1 MAIGFDTQRTGRGWR
16 EPPVGE
22 VRRSRPLLVNY
33 CHIDSADLQMTC
45 FSQRLAQWDVLILF
59 PQQVRDFK
67 ISFDEIRR
75 LNPRVK
81 ILAWVPLQGASDPL
95 LHAKVPPVG
104 EGDWFSRHA
113 DGGLCIAP
121 WGSSLMNP
129 YAQNFS
135 WPKAILDYVASSV
148 MPEGY
153 DGVMLDC
160 LWEEACCEDG
170 GSGVDVN
177 GDGKRTSEDQAAWI
191 TAMEYLLKNLRERHP
206 PSIITGNAGIPW
218 SVQSSYYRFSN
229 GCMHENALGNGIN
242 SGKWIAL
249 WNGINQAAARVKGGR
264 REFLHFVMVDLQHN
278 RTVQQAANA
287 TSLTNDDLRRFRLG
301 LTTAMLRDNVYF
313 GFSRGSCLHG
323 QLWWF
328 DEYDADVGIPIDD
341 VEQDVWGAGT
351 WRRQFANGWV
361 VVNMSDKPITVW
373 MPWDA
378 TDAST
383 KICGRGFVVPPQD
396 GRILMQSKR
405 GVILA
410 D

>member
-1 MAIGFDTQRTGRGWR
+1 MAIDFDTQRTGGGWR
-16 EPPVGE
+16 EPPVDE

-33 CHIDSADLQMTC
+33 CHIDSADLQVTHITE
-45 FSQRLAQWDVLILF
+45 RLAQWDVLILF

-67 ISFDEIRR
+67 ISFDAIRR

-95 LHAKVPPVG
+95 LQTKVPPIG

-113 DGGLCIAP
+113 NGSLCIAP

-129 YAQNFS
+129 YAQSFG
-135 WPKAILDYVASSV
+135 WPKAVLDYVASSV

-170 GSGVDVN
+170 GGGVDVN
-177 GDGKRTSEDQAAWI
+177 GDGKRTPEDRAAWI
-191 TAMEYLLKNLRERHP
+191 AAMEYLLKNLRDRYP
-206 PSIITGNAGIPW
+206 TSIITGNAGIPW
-218 SVQSSYYRFSN
+218 SAQSSYYRFSN
-229 GCMHENALGNGIN
+229 GCMHENALGNSFN
-242 SGKWIAL
+242 SGQWISL
-249 WNGINQAAARVKGGR
+249 WNGINQAAARVEG
-264 REFLHFVMVDLQHN
+264 REFLHFAMVDLQHN
-278 RTVQQAANA
+278 RTVEQAQGA
-287 TSLTNDDLRRFRLG
+287 TSLTTDDLRRFRLG
-301 LTTAMLRDNVYF
+301 LATAMLRDSVYF

-328 DEYDADVGIPIDD
+328 DEYDADVGTPTGDA
-341 VEQDVWGAGT
+341 EENVWGAGT

-361 VVNMSDKPITVW
+361 VVNASNKPITASS
-373 MPWDA
+373 PWDA

-383 KICGRGFVVPPQD
+383 KARGRSFVIPSQD
-396 GRILMQSKR
+396 GRILMQSNAK
-405 GVILA
+405 
-410 D
+410 